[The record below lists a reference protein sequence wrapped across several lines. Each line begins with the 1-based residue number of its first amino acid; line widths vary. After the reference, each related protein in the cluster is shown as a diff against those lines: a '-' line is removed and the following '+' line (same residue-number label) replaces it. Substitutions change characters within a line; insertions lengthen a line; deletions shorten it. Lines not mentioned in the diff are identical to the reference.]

1 MVSGIEWAFVGS
13 GERPDSAP
21 TSNWVATVTLLLD
34 AGASLDRVRLN
45 PDEPKRPSAAVLELL
60 GSRGLAGDTHA

>member
-1 MVSGIEWAFVGS
+1 MVSGIEWAFEGS

-21 TSNWVATVTLLLD
+21 TPNWVATVTLWLG
-34 AGASLDRVRLN
+34 AGASLDGVRLN

-60 GSRGLAGDTHA
+60 RSRGLAGDTHP